1 MMFVKQ
7 VEHTSNAILT
17 KTPIQDKA
25 PTKPKKK
32 LFTKKVKKQSSKVKE
47 VTRHFTQIVILT
59 FLSNMFPSICR
70 LTHLFMRLQMRMQLM
85 NLLNLQWLL
94 QKRLV
99 INHKNKHPKLKLKNP
114 RYPLEF
120 IFML

>member
-1 MMFVKQ
+1 MMFIKQ

-32 LFTKKVKKQSSKVKE
+32 LFTKKVKKQSSKVKK
-47 VTRHFTQIVILT
+47 VTRHLTHIVILT
-59 FLSNMFPSICR
+59 FLFKMCPLICR

-85 NLLNLQWLL
+85 NLLILQWLL

>member
-32 LFTKKVKKQSSKVKE
+32 LFTKKVKKQSSKVKKCDK
-47 VTRHFTQIVILT
+47 THYPNCQFD
-59 FLSNMFPSICR
+59 FLI
-70 LTHLFMRLQMRMQLM
+70 
-85 NLLNLQWLL
+85 
-94 QKRLV
+94 
-99 INHKNKHPKLKLKNP
+99 
-114 RYPLEF
+114 
-120 IFML
+120 

>member
-1 MMFVKQ
+1 MMFIKQ

-59 FLSNMFPSICR
+59 FLFKMCPLICR
-70 LTHLFMRLQMRMQLM
+70 LTHLLMRLQMRMQLM
-85 NLLNLQWLL
+85 NLLKLLWLL